1 MSHNGQPKR
10 TLLPMIQPEEA
21 VPRPP
26 EELQELLA
34 WIGVGVDWVESIE
47 DEEIRNQ
54 VFTLLDGIDSLHRQ
68 LLERFV
74 DRVETLGGP
83 GLMRRI
89 SMDRQIQTLLSLY
102 DLDGRFP

>member
-1 MSHNGQPKR
+1 MSHNSSPNR
-10 TLLPMIQPEEA
+10 TLLPMVQQGDV

-47 DEEIRNQ
+47 DEEVRDQ
-54 VFTLLDGIDSLHRQ
+54 VFSLLDGIDSLHRQ

-74 DRVETLGGP
+74 DQVEALGGP

-89 SMDRQIQTLLSLY
+89 SMDRQVQTLLSLY
-102 DLDGRFP
+102 DLDERYL